1 MTLKNYLTNP
11 LMAAMLSLKMNKN
24 VLGVKMDGTPGMT
37 NREQELRQSATDL
50 KAEAQTLM
58 DAGKQEEAKV
68 KLAEA
73 KAAKKNLDDFLALQ
87 ADFNGLGSVPEPKP
101 SGAGQMPG
109 EPNEPKDNAAEYK
122 ATFFKAIRGK
132 QLNHDEMDTM
142 EQYKARMTSK
152 EGEDGGYIIPE
163 DIQTRINELR
173 QTTDDLKQYVNVV
186 PVSTNKG
193 ARTLERRADHT
204 PFAPLSEY
212 GDPNAMQEIDSPK
225 FDRKSYAIDDY
236 AGFLPVYNSILDDS
250 DQALEEYLINW
261 ISKKSKA
268 TDNHFILEVINGFD
282 KKVLDDYTG
291 IKDILNVELD
301 PSFANEAVIYTNQDG
316 FNYLDK
322 IEDKNGRP
330 LLQPDPTQKTR
341 KLFAGTHPIIVLS
354 NKTIATANKLAPF
367 IIGVLKEAVNYWDR
381 KQISIDM
388 TKVGGDAWRSN
399 TTEFRAIMRLD
410 TGDWDPEAV
419 VYGQIDITQES
430 DTTPEG

>member
-1 MTLKNYLTNP
+1 MKPAIEKIMKEMKANP
-11 LMAAMLSLKMNKN
+11 FIVSVQMN
-24 VLGVKMDGTPGMT
+24 GGMT
-37 NREQELRQSATDL
+37 KREQELRQSVADL
-50 KAEAQTLM
+50 K
-58 DAGKQEEAKV
+58 DEAKV
-68 KLAEA
+68 LMDDGKHTEAQAKLKEA
-73 KAAKKNLDDFLALQ
+73 KAAKQDLDNFLAMQKDFEGLNVPTPQNNTGGLQ
-87 ADFNGLGSVPEPKP
+87 PPQKDEKKP
-101 SGAGQMPG
+101 
-109 EPNEPKDNAAEYK
+109 EYK
-122 ATFFKAIRGK
+122 SLFFKAIRGH
-132 QLNHDEMDTM
+132 QLNHDEMDIM

-212 GDPNAMQEIDSPK
+212 GDPDAMQEIESPK
-225 FDRKSYAIDDY
+225 FDRKSYAIEDY
-236 AGFLPVYNSILDDS
+236 AGFLPVYNSILEDT
-250 DQALEEYLINW
+250 DQALEEYLIKW
-261 ISKKSKA
+261 IAKKGKA
-268 TDNHFILEVINGFD
+268 TDNHFILQVIDGFE

-322 IEDKNGRP
+322 LKDNNGRP
-330 LLQPDPTQKTR
+330 LLQPDPTQATR
-341 KLFAGTHPIIVLS
+341 KLFAGTHPIVVLS
-354 NKTIATANKLAPF
+354 NKTIVTTNNLAPF

-419 VYGQIDITQES
+419 VYGQIDITKEPE
-430 DTTPEG
+430 TTPEG